1 VTDPSRL
8 DSRGV
13 WEAAAALPDQLTD
26 ALASAQA
33 ALDGVSLPNPS
44 SIHAVAVCGVGPDAL
59 AGDFVR
65 AITGANA
72 PVPLLVV
79 RGHDVPAFV
88 GPHTLVL
95 AVSSSGGD
103 IDVLAAT
110 RGALAREAPVVV
122 VSGDGMLR
130 ALALEEG
137 LPLCPVMV
145 DESVPRAALGATVVP
160 LLTALFRA
168 GLISDPGP
176 PVTGASAALRRRSD
190 AFADA
195 AGPAAEVARRI
206 GRTMPVVYGAA
217 GIGAVAAHR
226 WKSQVNLNAK
236 SPAFHGA
243 LPAST
248 RDELAG
254 WGQGGDVTRQVM
266 SLVLLRHGGEDP
278 MAAGLFEAVA
288 TATDEVMA
296 DTIEVWGEG
305 DDDFL
310 RFFDLAL
317 LGDFVSLF
325 LAAREGVDPGPA
337 PTIEDLGA
345 GPA

>member
-1 VTDPSRL
+1 
-8 DSRGV
+8 
-13 WEAAAALPDQLTD
+13 
-26 ALASAQA
+26 
-33 ALDGVSLPNPS
+33 
-44 SIHAVAVCGVGPDAL
+44 
-59 AGDFVR
+59 
-65 AITGANA
+65 
-72 PVPLLVV
+72 
-79 RGHDVPAFV
+79 
-88 GPHTLVL
+88 
-95 AVSSSGGD
+95 
-103 IDVLAAT
+103 
-110 RGALAREAPVVV
+110 
-122 VSGDGMLR
+122 
-130 ALALEEG
+130 
-137 LPLCPVMV
+137 
-145 DESVPRAALGATVVP
+145 
-160 LLTALFRA
+160 
-168 GLISDPGP
+168 
-176 PVTGASAALRRRSD
+176 
-190 AFADA
+190 
-195 AGPAAEVARRI
+195 
-206 GRTMPVVYGAA
+206 MPVVYGAA